1 MKQVRF
7 PMENGYK
14 LSEKETAQFHQNGHI
29 VLRGVVTPEELSVY
43 RPAIAEATKKYS
55 TESRPLEERDTYG
68 KAFIQVPNLWTKDS
82 TVRKFV
88 LAKRFG
94 KIAAELMGVDAVR
107 IYHDQALFKEA
118 GGGHTPW
125 HQDQYY
131 WPLDTKHTLTIWIPL
146 VGVSRDMGP
155 LQFIPKSHK
164 EGYLG
169 DFPIS
174 DESERYFQ
182 NLLRERELDISEN
195 PELDAGDAS
204 LHHGWS
210 LHRAL
215 ANVSNVMREVMTI
228 IYFAD
233 GTRVFQSDNET
244 HAREIN
250 SWLPGLRPGDLVDT
264 GLNPLVY
271 NR

>member
-1 MKQVRF
+1 VGF
-7 PMENGYK
+7 SMENGYK
-14 LSEKETAQFHQNGHI
+14 LSKKETAQFRNDGHI

-43 RPAIAEATKKYS
+43 RPAIADATRKYS

-68 KAFIQVPNLWTKDS
+68 KAFLQVANLWTKDS
-82 TVRKFV
+82 TVREFV

-125 HQDQYY
+125 HQDKYY
-131 WPLDTKHTLTIWIPL
+131 WPLDTEHTLTIWIPL
-146 VGVSRDMGP
+146 VDVPQDMGP
-155 LQFIPKSHK
+155 LQFVPKSHK

-174 DESERYFQ
+174 DESERYFK
-182 NLLRERELDISEN
+182 NLLRERGIDIAEN

-204 LHHGWS
+204 FHHGWS

-215 ANVSNVMREVMTI
+215 ANTSSVMREVMTI
-228 IYFAD
+228 IYVAD
-233 GTRVFQSDNET
+233 GTRVLQTDSED
-244 HAREIN
+244 HAREIK
-250 SWLPGLRPGDLVDT
+250 SWLPGLRPGDLVNTD
-264 GLNPLVY
+264 LNPLVY
-271 NR
+271 SR